1 MLRELE
7 ELSYKEISGIAGVPV
22 GTVMSRLAR
31 GPQAAL
37 GMSRGSTQM
46 NCETARL
53 LMETNDPDLARHLR
67 SCPSCIV
74 GMHARYYEAPPE
86 LAQRIRQS
94 LGAEPSHAAVT
105 PWRRL
110 AIAASLLLAASA
122 AWNLALLRSRV
133 DPRQILVTDVLSAH
147 IRSLTGTHL
156 LDVPST
162 DQHTVKPWFNGKLDF
177 SPPVKDV
184 SGFPLLGGRLEYLEG
199 HPAAALVYGRRNHII
214 NLFIWPSS
222 SPSAE
227 AAGTRNGYHFRAW
240 SSGGMRLWAVSDLG
254 EAEMGQFIA
263 LYRQN

>member
-1 MLRELE
+1 
-7 ELSYKEISGIAGVPV
+7 
-22 GTVMSRLAR
+22 
-31 GPQAAL
+31 
-37 GMSRGSTQM
+37 M

-74 GMHARYYEAPPE
+74 GMHARYYEAPPD

-94 LGAEPSHAAVT
+94 LRAEPSRIAIS

-122 AWNLALLRSRV
+122 AWNVVLLRSRA
-133 DPRQILVTDVLSAH
+133 DPRQILAADVLSAH

-177 SPPVKDV
+177 SPPVKEV
-184 SGFPLLGGRLEYLEG
+184 AGFPLLGGRLEYLES

-214 NLFIWPSS
+214 NLFIWPSP
-222 SPSAE
+222 SPSAG

-240 SSGGMRLWAVSDLG
+240 SSGGMRFWAVSDLG
-254 EAEMGQFIA
+254 EGELGQFIA